1 MYSRNMGNLMMSPLK
16 PIEFVISLMLMS
28 LIRLAIGV
36 VPMTLMAVA
45 FFNFNPLGL
54 GFAMVAFFCNLIFT
68 SWAVGLLVSGLVL
81 RNGMGA
87 ESLAWTLIFVL
98 LPLVCVYYPVAVL
111 PDWLQWVAWTLPPTY
126 VFEGMRALMID
137 KVFRVDLMVEALAL
151 NAVVFGAA
159 VVAFLALLKS
169 ARVHGKLIASGE

>member
-1 MYSRNMGNLMMSPLK
+1 
-16 PIEFVISLMLMS
+16 
-28 LIRLAIGV
+28 
-36 VPMTLMAVA
+36 
-45 FFNFNPLGL
+45 
-54 GFAMVAFFCNLIFT
+54 
-68 SWAVGLLVSGLVL
+68 
-81 RNGMGA
+81 
-87 ESLAWTLIFVL
+87 
-98 LPLVCVYYPVAVL
+98 
-111 PDWLQWVAWTLPPTY
+111 VAWTLPPTY